1 MKNRTIMTDVEG
13 MKKAIETC
21 HLKEAETKNQ
31 LADLEKER
39 QSKCDELERL
49 KVSFLLFYQIQKE
62 IIGIEETMKE
72 RETVLTDLN
81 QQVDQEKNMIDCMI
95 NELREVIYSVSP
107 LSSLLTRR

>member
-1 MKNRTIMTDVEG
+1 MTDVEG

-49 KVSFLLFYQIQKE
+49 KVSFSIILLDL
-62 IIGIEETMKE
+62 E
-72 RETVLTDLN
+72 RN
-81 QQVDQEKNMIDCMI
+81 YRN
-95 NELREVIYSVSP
+95 
-107 LSSLLTRR
+107 

>member
-21 HLKEAETKNQ
+21 HRKEAETKNQ

-49 KVSFLLFYQIQKE
+49 KVSFLLFY
-62 IIGIEETMKE
+62 
-72 RETVLTDLN
+72 
-81 QQVDQEKNMIDCMI
+81 
-95 NELREVIYSVSP
+95 
-107 LSSLLTRR
+107 

>member
-1 MKNRTIMTDVEG
+1 MTDVEG

-49 KVSFLLFYQIQKE
+49 KVSFSVILLDL
-62 IIGIEETMKE
+62 E
-72 RETVLTDLN
+72 RN
-81 QQVDQEKNMIDCMI
+81 HRN
-95 NELREVIYSVSP
+95 
-107 LSSLLTRR
+107 